1 MDAKRAWEATLG
13 ELELQMT
20 KATFDTWLKNT
31 CLVSFED
38 GCFVVG
44 VPNAYA
50 KDWLR
55 HRLYATIKDT
65 LTRIFGATVDL
76 KFTLLQHQKRS
87 HEIELLSDPRI
98 GKSEPTSKSASRRIP
113 YQNPKLNPKYTFD
126 SFVVGNSNRL
136 AHAAAKAVAENPAR
150 AYNPLYIYGGVGL
163 GKTHLLQAIG
173 GHFVGAGMHVVYIP
187 AETFTNDMINAIQ
200 RKTTDAF
207 RAKYRTID
215 ALLIDDVQF
224 VAGKEGTQ
232 EELFHTFNSLYES
245 GHQIVLSS
253 DRPPKAIN
261 SLEARLRSRFEW
273 GLIADIQPPDL
284 ETRIAILRVKAEELG
299 LHVDGIILETI
310 AQKVTS
316 NIRELEGALNRLC
329 AYSRAL
335 RVPLGPTL
343 VEQALGDILQRPHD
357 LELPDILRVVA
368 DHYSISEE
376 TIKSKRRD
384 KATSQVRQI
393 IMYLAR
399 EETQFS
405 LAQIGRE
412 LGGRDHTTILHGH
425 GKIESLVE
433 TDDQLRRDVF
443 TLKEMLYKDES

>member
-1 MDAKRAWEATLG
+1 
-13 ELELQMT
+13 
-20 KATFDTWLKNT
+20 
-31 CLVSFED
+31 
-38 GCFVVG
+38 
-44 VPNAYA
+44 
-50 KDWLR
+50 
-55 HRLYATIKDT
+55 
-65 LTRIFGATVDL
+65 
-76 KFTLLQHQKRS
+76 
-87 HEIELLSDPRI
+87 
-98 GKSEPTSKSASRRIP
+98 
-113 YQNPKLNPKYTFD
+113 
-126 SFVVGNSNRL
+126 
-136 AHAAAKAVAENPAR
+136 
-150 AYNPLYIYGGVGL
+150 
-163 GKTHLLQAIG
+163 
-173 GHFVGAGMHVVYIP
+173 
-187 AETFTNDMINAIQ
+187 MINAIQ